1 MTETMIREKMI
12 SIMRKPM
19 ANRNECVHGKTRE
32 GARDEAFEAEV
43 VND

>member
-19 ANRNECVHGKTRE
+19 ANRNECIHGKQRE
-32 GARDEAFEAEV
+32 GPWDETFEAEA